1 MLFVE
6 NRATPGNRGD
16 GLESSRMFTDADLA
30 EFAPRPF
37 WFVSPELLAD
47 VLRAEIKAIVQ
58 LFAKHP
64 DLCKLFE
71 VPETTIPQR
80 TVCFELLAHRKIVE
94 TVDEAFL
101 GRYQDPPAL
110 DDEESNALRRTQNLV
125 TSDAT
130 AWVLE
135 MNEVAEWLPVRI
147 HSALPEPL
155 REEGFYRND
164 PARDAAVRSAA
175 NTLSTVEQIQALTAR
190 VFDEQLQRL
199 RKRWSATLA
208 QAGGPKRP
216 KHWLKGFHGLGP
228 KVTDLSEYM
237 LGLTERQYM
246 AFSLK
251 NEFELK
257 LSEIASR
264 MGLARK
270 TVSEHLYLADKKI
283 NQAYSGDRRKAIR
296 AKNAPD

>member
-1 MLFVE
+1 
-6 NRATPGNRGD
+6 
-16 GLESSRMFTDADLA
+16 MFTDEDLA
-30 EFAPRPF
+30 AFAPRPF
-37 WFVSPELLAD
+37 WFVSAELLAD
-47 VLRAEIKAIVQ
+47 VLRAEIVQ
-58 LFAKHP
+58 LFGKYP
-64 DLCKLFE
+64 DLPKLFDT
-71 VPETTIPQR
+71 PETTIPQR

-94 TVDEAFL
+94 TVDETFL
-101 GRYQDPPAL
+101 GRYQDSPAL
-110 DDEESNALRRTQNLV
+110 GDEDSNALRRTQNLV
-125 TSDAT
+125 RSDGP

-135 MNEVAEWLPVRI
+135 MNEVVEWLPVRI

-155 REEGFYRND
+155 RAEGYRND
-164 PARDAAVRSAA
+164 PARDEAVRSAA

-208 QAGGPKRP
+208 QAAGPKRP
-216 KHWLKGFHGLGP
+216 KHWRKGFHGLGP

-270 TVSEHLYLADKKI
+270 TVSEHLDLADKKI
-283 NQAYSGDRRKAIR
+283 KQAYSAERRKAIR